1 MALNPPVTEADHIQ
15 GNPDAEIEF
24 VEYGDYQCP
33 HCGRAYFVIKDLQEK
48 LGDRMKFVFRNFPLE
63 KIHPQAMQAAIIS
76 EAAALQGKYWEMHDL
91 IFENQKRI
99 RIDLMTYPERLGLDL
114 EQFNRDISNP
124 DLQEKVKADFYS
136 GMRSGVNATP
146 SFYIN
151 GQKFEGNWESP
162 ELLEFISTIII

>member
-1 MALNPPVTEADHIQ
+1 
-15 GNPDAEIEF
+15 
-24 VEYGDYQCP
+24 
-33 HCGRAYFVIKDLQEK
+33 
-48 LGDRMKFVFRNFPLE
+48 MKFVFRNFPLE

-99 RIDLMTYPERLGLDL
+99 RIDLMTYAEKLGLDL
-114 EQFNRDISNP
+114 EKFNQDLLSS

-151 GQKFEGNWESP
+151 GQKFEGNWEGP

>member
-1 MALNPPVTEADHIQ
+1 MALNPPVNDADHIQ

-33 HCGRAYFVIKDLQEK
+33 HCGRAYPIIKNLQEK

-63 KIHPQAMQAAIIS
+63 KIHPQAMQAAIVS

-99 RIDLMTYPERLGLDL
+99 RIDLDSYAERLGLDT
-114 EQFNRDISNP
+114 EQFKQDILKP
-124 DLQEKVKADFYS
+124 ELQEKIKADFYG

-151 GQKFEGNWESP
+151 GQKFEGDWEGP
-162 ELLEFISTIII
+162 ELLEFISRIII